1 VADYET
7 LRQRHVARFGEV
19 VPEMFERMTWPAE
32 RLRAGRERRL
42 RALVAHARARSP
54 WHGRRLAGLDPE
66 RLRETELRD
75 LPVMTKNDLMEHF
88 DEVVTDPRLTRD
100 VVEAHLAT
108 LSNDA
113 YLLDEYHVCASGG
126 SSGRRGAFVY
136 DFDGWVIAW
145 GGLIRF
151 IARRN
156 AEVFGHDG
164 APPVIALIAADK
176 ASHMT
181 AAFSQTFRV
190 PGLPIHRLPAT
201 WPLARIV
208 ATLNEIQPDSLQGYA
223 SVVHLLTGE
232 AAAGRLR
239 IAPRMVGTTSEPL
252 LPEIRE
258 AIAATWGV
266 PLFNALGTTEGLMGG
281 SCSAG
286 RGIHLNDDVCI
297 VEPVDAAG
305 QPVPAGERAA
315 KVYLTNLY
323 NLTTPL
329 IRYEL
334 TDEVTVLDEPCPC
347 GMTLMR
353 IDDIQGRLDDC
364 FTYPGGPTIH
374 PFTFRSP
381 LGRERNIVEYQVCQ
395 TTRGAD
401 VLVRCQGP
409 IDTTRIA
416 ETIRGALADAGLS
429 GAEVSVTRVDALD
442 RQSTTGKFRRFVP
455 LAGAA

>member
-1 VADYET
+1 
-7 LRQRHVARFGEV
+7 
-19 VPEMFERMTWPAE
+19 MFERMTWPAE
-32 RLRAGRERRL
+32 RLQAGREHRL

-54 WHGRRLAGLDPE
+54 WHGRRLARFEPNH
-66 RLRETELRD
+66 LREADLHD
-75 LPVMTKNDLMEHF
+75 LPVMTKDDLMEHF
-88 DEVVTDPRLTRD
+88 DEVVTDRRLTRD

-136 DFDGWVIAW
+136 DFEGWVTAW
-145 GGLIRF
+145 GSLIRF
-151 IARRN
+151 IMRRTT
-156 AEVFGHDG
+156 EVFGHAS
-164 APPVIALIAADK
+164 APPVVALIAAEK

-181 AAFSQTFRV
+181 AAFGQTFRV
-190 PGLPIHRLPAT
+190 PSLPIHRLPAT
-201 WPLARIV
+201 WPLSRIV
-208 ATLNEIQPDSLQGYA
+208 AALNEIQPDSLQGYA
-223 SVVHLLTGE
+223 SIIHQLTGE

-239 IAPRMVGTTSEPL
+239 IAPRIVGTTSEPL

-258 AIAATWGV
+258 AITATWGV
-266 PLFNALGTTEGLMGG
+266 PLLNALGTTEGLMGA
-281 SCSAG
+281 SCSAE

-297 VEPVDAAG
+297 VEPVDGAG
-305 QPVPAGERAA
+305 HPVPAGERAE

-323 NLTTPL
+323 NLAMPL

-395 TTRGAD
+395 TARGAA

-416 ETIRGALADAGLS
+416 ETIRGALRDAGLI
-429 GAEVSVTRVDALD
+429 GAGVSVTPVDALD

-455 LAGAA
+455 LAGVA